1 MNGHFDRLAWLYDR
15 VIRPP
20 DPEGLSRVLGLP
32 VKGAVLEAGGG
43 TARVAARLSGAA
55 GRMVVC
61 DLSLPMLK
69 RAGTKEG
76 LWTVQAPVEHLP
88 FADGTFERV
97 LVVDA
102 LHHFCDQGAAMGE
115 LVRVLAPGGR
125 LVIEE
130 PDINSFAVKLVAAG
144 ERLALMGS
152 RFLPPGRIR
161 ALAEGRGCA
170 ARVEQKDRFVAWIVA
185 DKPQAARGLHPSSGH
200 GTSAGL
206 H

>member
-32 VKGAVLEAGGG
+32 VEGAVLEAGGG
-43 TARVAARLSGAA
+43 TARVAARLSDAA

-69 RAGTKEG
+69 QAGTKDG

-88 FADGTFERV
+88 FADGTFDRV

-102 LHHFCDQGAAMGE
+102 LHHFGDQGAAMDE
-115 LVRVLAPGGR
+115 LVRVLSPGGR
-125 LVIEE
+125 LVVEE

-152 RFLPPGRIR
+152 RFLPPARIR
-161 ALAEGRGCA
+161 APASARGCA
-170 ARVEQKDRFVAWIVA
+170 ARVERKDRFVAWIVA
-185 DKPQAARGLHPSSGH
+185 DKPRRPESPRAEGGHAA
-200 GTSAGL
+200 SAGL

>member
-20 DPEGLSRVLGLP
+20 DPEGLSRVLALP
-32 VKGAVLEAGGG
+32 VEGAILEAGGG
-43 TARVAARLSGAA
+43 TARVAARLSDAA

-61 DLSLPMLK
+61 DLSLPMLRK
-69 RAGTKEG
+69 AANKDG

-102 LHHFCDQGAAMGE
+102 LHHFGDQSAAVGE

-125 LVIEE
+125 LVVEE
-130 PDINSFAVKLVAAG
+130 PDINSLAVKLVALG

-161 ALAEGRGCA
+161 ELAEARGCA
-170 ARVEQKDRFVAWIVA
+170 ARIERKDRFVAWVVA
-185 DKPQAARGLHPSSGH
+185 DKPQAARGLHPTG
-200 GTSAGL
+200 GRGILAGL